1 MADNESKKDAGDKGI
16 DTSGA
21 NSTAKYMD
29 GGSGAD
35 RVGPPSDDTNPY
47 GVKK

>member
-1 MADNESKKDAGDKGI
+1 MADNESKKDSADKGI

-21 NSTAKYMD
+21 NPTAKYMD

-35 RVGPPSDDTNPY
+35 RVGPLSDDTNPY